1 MIEVVIL
8 AGGLGTRLRSVV
20 SEVPKCMAPVAGRP
34 FLWYLL
40 EQLRHYP
47 VSRVIL
53 SVGYLRDAV
62 IDWVD
67 EHRAGYPWE
76 FRFAVEEQPLG
87 TGGGVRL
94 AAAQAEGPEVVVLNG
109 DTFFDAD
116 LCELL
121 RVRREAGAP
130 IALSLKQMYDF
141 DRYGTVEIDENGK
154 VLSFREKAP
163 CAEGLINGGVSAVD
177 LSSGVLEGHGDRFS
191 FEKDVLEPQCAAGGL
206 CGVRQD
212 GFFIDIGIPADYER
226 ACSEPW
232 LLQHRASFADSVRLL
247 QGFDTLLLDRD
258 GVLNRMLPGD
268 YVKTYDEFEWLP
280 GAREALAEAA
290 EKFPRIYIVTN
301 QRGVGRGVMTYEAL
315 QQVHASMLADIEAA
329 GGRIDGIYVCTA
341 VSEEDPRR
349 KPNPGMWE
357 DIVREHPEV
366 TPGRTV
372 LIGDALSDMQFAA
385 NCGIH
390 GVLVQNNS

>member
-1 MIEVVIL
+1 
-8 AGGLGTRLRSVV
+8 
-20 SEVPKCMAPVAGRP
+20 
-34 FLWYLL
+34 
-40 EQLRHYP
+40 
-47 VSRVIL
+47 
-53 SVGYLRDAV
+53 
-62 IDWVD
+62 
-67 EHRAGYPWE
+67 
-76 FRFAVEEQPLG
+76 
-87 TGGGVRL
+87 
-94 AAAQAEGPEVVVLNG
+94 
-109 DTFFDAD
+109 
-116 LCELL
+116 
-121 RVRREAGAP
+121 
-130 IALSLKQMYDF
+130 
-141 DRYGTVEIDENGK
+141 
-154 VLSFREKAP
+154 
-163 CAEGLINGGVSAVD
+163 
-177 LSSGVLEGHGDRFS
+177 
-191 FEKDVLEPQCAAGGL
+191 
-206 CGVRQD
+206 
-212 GFFIDIGIPADYER
+212 
-226 ACSEPW
+226 
-232 LLQHRASFADSVRLL
+232 
-247 QGFDTLLLDRD
+247 
-258 GVLNRMLPGD
+258 MLPGD